1 MATHAV
7 TSQDFN
13 QVVESNDLVFVDFW
27 ATWCGPCRAFGPT
40 FEKASEANPDVYF
53 AKVDIDQ
60 NPDLAAAAKVQAV
73 PTLMVVKKQQIIFQ
87 QAGALRASDLD
98 DLISQAKALDM
109 DAAASDRGRRF
120 QRRRQSE
127 NAKQSVGT
135 MIRPV
140 ACALHHVIFKFLG
153 VR

>member
-40 FEKASEANPDVYF
+40 FEKASEANPDIYF

-60 NPDLAAAAKVQAV
+60 NQELAAAAQIQAV
-73 PTLMVVKKQQIIFQ
+73 PTLMVIKGGKVIFK
-87 QAGALRASDLD
+87 QAGALRGSDLEN
-98 DLISQAKALDM
+98 LIEQAKAYQD
-109 DAAASDRGRRF
+109 DQEA
-120 QRRRQSE
+120 
-127 NAKQSVGT
+127 
-135 MIRPV
+135 
-140 ACALHHVIFKFLG
+140 
-153 VR
+153 